1 MKWIFELTAHMGAS
15 SKLSRHRWIDRD
27 HDLLLVGH
35 NGISVLYL
43 LCNPIFEVL
52 SDDGSTDINNPL
64 LRDLCQIGLVGE
76 IVFNILHL

>member
-1 MKWIFELTAHMGAS
+1 MSTLRELGSHQGVHT
-15 SKLSRHRWIDRD
+15 D

-35 NGISVLYL
+35 YGVAVLDL
-43 LCNPIFEVL
+43 VCDPIFKVL